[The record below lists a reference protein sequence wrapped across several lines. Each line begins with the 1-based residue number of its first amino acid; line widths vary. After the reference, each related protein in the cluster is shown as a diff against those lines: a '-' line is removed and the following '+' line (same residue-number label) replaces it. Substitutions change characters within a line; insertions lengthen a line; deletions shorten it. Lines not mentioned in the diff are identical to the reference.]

1 MQKKRKKYVKK
12 AKFRPGLTKMLPLI
26 PNYPE
31 WITSGSLAKK
41 LNITTDRAISWINGI
56 PEETPIAVDDIS
68 KGVQKYC
75 YIVDGNG
82 KILI

>member
-26 PNYPE
+26 PLFPE
-31 WITSGSLAKK
+31 WITTKDLAKK
-41 LNITTDRAISWINGI
+41 LDITTDRAISWIAGI
-56 PEETPIAVDDIS
+56 PEGTPIAVDDLS

-75 YIVDGNG
+75 YIRDMNG